1 LRPSRFVN
9 ELLLLPTHK
18 RERPGATHDS
28 PVAGALRGWRRQRAR
43 QAGVPAYVVF
53 NDRTLDEIARRLPR
67 TSSELASVP
76 GMGPLRM
83 RGYGDEI
90 LAVVNRF
97 ADALS

>member
-1 LRPSRFVN
+1 
-9 ELLLLPTHK
+9 
-18 RERPGATHDS
+18 
-28 PVAGALRGWRRQRAR
+28 
-43 QAGVPAYVVF
+43 VPAYVVF